1 MMSGGF
7 PCICNLK
14 KNKPAGN
21 ERHGNPNT
29 ARWGAGGSPA
39 AGSGVGVGVGGTRA
53 QTPPAWV
60 AAGARAVG
68 SATVSAPPSGWGCAR
83 AAPGEPPAPGGG
95 AEAAAPGGS
104 GSSSSFRPRPSLPF
118 AETGDP
124 RRSDTRGS
132 GRGIPGGPLFQN
144 FLLCVCM
151 CHNPTPPA
159 PAKVEG
165 KGAGPGA
172 RRIRFPRHF
181 CQPATPLFP
190 RNRDTQLFPP
200 HPPTPA
206 KKNKNKID
214 E

>member
-1 MMSGGF
+1 MSGGF

-151 CHNPTPPA
+151 CHNPTPQHQRKWKERA
-159 PAKVEG
+159 P
-165 KGAGPGA
+165 GPVRGEFG
-172 RRIRFPRHF
+172 FPVISASRPPRSF
-181 CQPATPLFP
+181 PETATPSFSP
-190 RNRDTQLFPP
+190 SPP
-200 HPPTPA
+200 LLLQ
-206 KKNKNKID
+206 KKKINKID